1 MIKNNRKRLCKVQ
14 NNHSE
19 NTNNFVDVI
28 TA

>member
-1 MIKNNRKRLCKVQ
+1 MIRNNRKRSFKVQ